1 MSRTLR
7 ILAASALAALLV
19 TTSAACSKT
28 RDDTNNV
35 PADSGPG
42 LVGIAMPT
50 RSLERWN
57 NDGSHLEDL
66 LKKAGYKT
74 SLQYADNK
82 VDQ

>member
-1 MSRTLR
+1 MSKTLR
-7 ILAASALAALLV
+7 ILAATALAALLA
-19 TTSAACSKT
+19 TTSACSKT
-28 RDDTNNV
+28 RNDAGDSNADT
-35 PADSGPG
+35 GPG